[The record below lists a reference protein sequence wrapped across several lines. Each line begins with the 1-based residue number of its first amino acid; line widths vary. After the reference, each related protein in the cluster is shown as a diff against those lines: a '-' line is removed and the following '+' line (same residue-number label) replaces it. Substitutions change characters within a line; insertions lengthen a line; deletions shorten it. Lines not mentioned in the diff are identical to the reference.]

1 MKVSQGLVDDLQGQ
15 RLAQGSSTGLQDDL
29 SIGRPETTNRNLGST
44 EVQAI
49 HRRNIGSDEIR
60 IGALPQ
66 HLIILFT
73 KPPLEMNIRCEGVKR
88 NATPPAGS
96 IALVP
101 VGAVADV
108 SWRGNKDC
116 LQVSLEPDLVQR
128 VAVSSF
134 ERDLTCAA
142 TTARRFHRT

>member
-60 IGALPQ
+60 IGSLPQ

-73 KPPLEMNIRCEGVKR
+73 KPPIEMNV
-88 NATPPAGS
+88 
-96 IALVP
+96 
-101 VGAVADV
+101 
-108 SWRGNKDC
+108 
-116 LQVSLEPDLVQR
+116 
-128 VAVSSF
+128 
-134 ERDLTCAA
+134 
-142 TTARRFHRT
+142 RFT